1 MYSET
6 SSSLLFLVHSLTLE
20 FSFLCFPFH
29 KTEYGWPQ
37 LMNLSVTVSVVSRDC
52 LVGSPFLLLGEIGLV
67 LPEPRVTSSIIRGQ
81 EGESHNIGRA
91 TRTPLRRIR
100 SISQRSWNGL
110 RAVMLSF
117 GKEPPPPPRVSPGGP
132 PNSENADKT
141 HNKWLIN
148 ITW

>member
-1 MYSET
+1 MAE
-6 SSSLLFLVHSLTLE
+6 
-20 FSFLCFPFH
+20 
-29 KTEYGWPQ
+29 PQ

-117 GKEPPPPPRVSPGGP
+117 GKEPPPPPECLQGDHQILKTQIKHII
-132 PNSENADKT
+132 NDLLILHDKVIFV
-141 HNKWLIN
+141 HPD
-148 ITW
+148 